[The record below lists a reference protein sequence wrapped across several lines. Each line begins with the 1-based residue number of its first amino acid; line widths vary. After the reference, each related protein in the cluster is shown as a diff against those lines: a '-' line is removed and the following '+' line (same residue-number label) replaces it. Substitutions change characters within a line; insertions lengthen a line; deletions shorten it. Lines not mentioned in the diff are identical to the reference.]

1 MPLFL
6 GFAMDTVMCSVYVIN
21 IDFIIQEHIER
32 KLNCLGH
39 YFFHTSGRSSLGH
52 PPGARVKLLIKF
64 VTPRLFPT
72 DLKVVWL
79 RTSEQHLA
87 ASLIM

>member
-1 MPLFL
+1 
-6 GFAMDTVMCSVYVIN
+6 
-21 IDFIIQEHIER
+21 
-32 KLNCLGH
+32 
-39 YFFHTSGRSSLGH
+39 
-52 PPGARVKLLIKF
+52 VKLLIKF
-64 VTPRLFPT
+64 VTPRVFPT

>member
-39 YFFHTSGRSSLGH
+39 YFFHTV
-52 PPGARVKLLIKF
+52 PGARVKLLIKF